1 MKKKLLTSAIL
12 VLSAVLLVAAS
23 VLGTFAFL
31 ASSTAVSNTFTVGD
45 VAIDMRESA
54 VDANGQ
60 DNDNEVGSTE
70 NLRTSDGNS
79 YELIPGKTYCKDPA
93 IYVNA
98 GSTPSYLFVKVKNGI
113 STLEKKDDLANP
125 TMKEQMVAKGWQL
138 VKTNDLT
145 KEELYIYVGMNGG
158 TTKAI
163 ATIPD
168 DPDDIQDKIT
178 AVGSKTQD
186 EVYEVFDKFTIAIAE
201 KNAIKDYAS
210 ATVTL
215 TAFAIQTEGFTAT
228 KDGYAGY
235 QRAWNSIVE
244 RFPHES
250 GTYFEKSNL
259 VDPSQTENTG
269 SGEGTE
275 NQ

>member
-54 VDANGQ
+54 VDADGK
-60 DNDNEVGSTE
+60 DIDNEEGSAE

-113 STLEKKDDLANP
+113 STLEKKGDSENP

-138 VKTNDLT
+138 VKTNDST
-145 KEELYIYVGMNGG
+145 KEELYIYVGMNAG
-158 TTKAI
+158 TTKAT
-163 ATIPD
+163 ATIPAY
-168 DPDDIQDKIT
+168 PTEVQDNIT

-186 EVYEVFDKFTIAIAE
+186 EVYEVFDEFTIAITE
-201 KNAIKDYAS
+201 ENEIKDYAS

-215 TAFAIQTEGFTAT
+215 TAFAIQTEGFIET

-235 QRAWNSIVE
+235 QRAWNAIVD

-250 GTYFEKSNL
+250 GTFF
-259 VDPSQTENTG
+259 VID
-269 SGEGTE
+269 
-275 NQ
+275 